1 MAIIGSIVG
10 YGDSLTGIIS
20 SAEYITGQVV
30 GLRGLKGDDG
40 YSPSA
45 TVTKDG
51 STATITITD
60 KDGTTTA
67 SITEFSGDYDDLT
80 NKPSIPTKV
89 SDLTNDSGYLTE
101 ETDPVFTSSDVY
113 GITSSDI
120 SSWNAKSDFSGDY
133 DDLTNKPS
141 IPTKVSD
148 LSNDSGYLTLSTLPI
163 YDGSVV

>member
-101 ETDPVFTSSDVY
+101 ETDPVFTSSDAY

>member
-10 YGDSLTGIIS
+10 YGNSLTGIIS

-45 TVTKDG
+45 AVTKDG

-101 ETDPVFTSSDVY
+101 ETDPVFTSSDAY